1 MKQILIII
9 TGLLLS
15 IATYAQKHIIVA
27 FDVTYSMVKDG
38 GRPVRANRWDPA
50 IQDLENIFAAANP
63 NDYFVVIPF
72 QNQDATWIR
81 PIKGYKSALHWENVK
96 NQLEGYINLQRPY
109 QKNTSIEHAWNLSRA
124 EFPQSGLYEFY
135 LITDGDEDHDNNR
148 DVISASEKAAIN
160 RIQQYISSFRGMG
173 YYSSLNSVNNGL
185 PKDLDIFND
194 LYKSDYFKMKVPGKW
209 DTSGEFYIK
218 FEDLISSSKTIHID
232 FRPIGSIQGKQV
244 DFSGVSSGTIIPIK
258 GLTVSQ
264 DKYVQISNVSSSSQ
278 LNKLSLEI
286 SVRDLS
292 EIECKDSEGY
302 AFKTRI
308 YNEWATSGKYV
319 IYDKFLDICILRPE
333 PIKADVSSSISY
345 TLKNGVLAGAPEV
358 ELMLK
363 DNLLKKG
370 LNIRNVKLV
379 NNNHDVKITL
389 KGDEIKD
396 GKAVFVLD
404 AVNSKFMDGESEF
417 QIELIH
423 EDGQAFLRYSP
434 IPITVKI
441 NSENDKTIFFESNNN
456 GELKLRYRK
465 GLLARVDTSEVKTI
479 EYTLSD
485 YLKSNVST
493 ISPQIEFIVESS
505 SSALEIWNSGGQIIN
520 DSRIN
525 LEDGYEYRFTLNQD
539 LVRRGDKFNV
549 KIILV
554 NTDGIE
560 QVLYKR
566 KACERDAYGNY
577 IIRDLEIKAKQQLGL
592 LAWLIIGLLG
602 LLSLI
607 IAAFAIRRALAPMFA
622 KNHQFA
628 FKTTNPQAKNFT
640 FPIGQEYTQGNAL
653 EVSKARNNFI
663 RHFVLYNQNYV
674 KHLKVYGPLD
684 TLWNGVP
691 KYVNTNFEQYDNI
704 IEKIVITPRAG
715 SKLHVKIHY
724 VNHNDAETILASN
737 GFIVTPWIIPNATDI
752 TINYGQTATP
762 NDGNN

>member
-1 MKQILIII
+1 MKKILIII
-9 TGLLLS
+9 IVLLLS

-38 GRPVRANRWDPA
+38 GRTVKVNRWDPA

-96 NQLEGYINLQRPY
+96 NQLENYVNPKVHK
-109 QKNTSIEHAWNLSRA
+109 QKNTSIEHAWNLSSS

-135 LITDGDEDHDNNR
+135 LITDGDEDHDNKR

-173 YYSSLNSVNNGL
+173 YYSSLNSVKNGL
-185 PKDLDIFND
+185 PKELDIFND

-209 DTSGEFYIK
+209 DTGGTFYIK
-218 FEDLISSSKTIHID
+218 FEDLISSSKTIQID
-232 FRPIGSIQGKQV
+232 FQPIGSIQGKQV

-258 GLTVSQ
+258 GLQVCQ
-264 DKYVQISNVSSSSQ
+264 DKYAHISNVSSSSQ

-286 SVRDLS
+286 SVSDLS
-292 EIECKDSEGY
+292 EIECNISEGY

-319 IYDKFLDICILRPE
+319 LYDKFLDICILRPD
-333 PIKADVSSSISY
+333 PIKADVSSSLSY
-345 TLKNGVLAGAPEV
+345 TLKNGVLAGAPDVEV
-358 ELMLK
+358 MLK

-379 NNNHDVKITL
+379 NNNHDIKITL
-389 KGDEIKD
+389 KGNEIKD
-396 GKAVFVLD
+396 GKAIFVLD
-404 AVNSKFMDGESEF
+404 EANSKFTDGESEF

-423 EDGQAFLRYSP
+423 EDSQAFFRYCP

-441 NSENDKTIFFESNNN
+441 NSENDKTICFTSNNK
-456 GELKLRYRK
+456 GDLKLKYRK
-465 GLLARVDTSEVKTI
+465 GLLARVDTSEIHTI

-485 YLKSNVST
+485 YLKSNDST
-493 ISPQIEFIVESS
+493 ISPQIEFMVESS
-505 SSALEIWNSGGQIIN
+505 SSALEILSAGRQILN
-520 DSRIN
+520 GNKIN
-525 LEDGYEYRFTLNQD
+525 LENGYEYCFTLNQD

-566 KACERDAYGNY
+566 KACARDAHGNY
-577 IIRDLEIKAKQQLGL
+577 IIRELEIKAKQQLGL
-592 LAWLIIGLLG
+592 LAWLFIGLLG
-602 LLSLI
+602 LFSLI
-607 IAAFAIRRALAPMFA
+607 VAAFAIRRALAPRFA

-640 FPIGQEYTQGNAL
+640 FPIGQEYAQGNAL

-674 KHLKVYGPLD
+674 KHFRVYGPLD

-704 IEKIVITPRAG
+704 IEKIVITPRVGA
-715 SKLHVKIHY
+715 KLHVKIHY
-724 VNHNDAETILASN
+724 VNHNDEETILESN
-737 GFIVTPWIIPNATDI
+737 GFKVTSWIIPNATDI